1 MKKILDW
8 NILKWKVKKKIT
20 ATLKEESLK
29 KKVYINLYSAQ
40 EYYLTYLMIVKWK
53 ESRNIFA
60 MEEVYLF
67 AQKKK
72 FKIERK
78 VKMLYNELFELL
90 LP

>member
-1 MKKILDW
+1 
-8 NILKWKVKKKIT
+8 
-20 ATLKEESLK
+20 
-29 KKVYINLYSAQ
+29 
-40 EYYLTYLMIVKWK
+40 MIVKWK